1 MDNPTDSATSPTLLG
16 RLRLDPNNQTAW
28 NTFVQRYGPR
38 IYGWCRGWNLQD
50 ADAQDVTQNVLLKL
64 AAKLCTFQYDPAG
77 SFRGWLKTLT
87 HHAWHDFQE
96 GRRRAG
102 LGSGDSQVAQL
113 LDSVE
118 ARDDLAR
125 RLEEEFDQELLEQA
139 MARVRLRVQARTW
152 EAFRLTALEGLSGA
166 EAAARLDMKV
176 AHVFVAKSE
185 VREKVQEELRKLEGA
200 PT

>member
-1 MDNPTDSATSPTLLG
+1 MDDPTDSATSPTLLG
-16 RLRLDPNNQTAW
+16 RLRLDPNNQAAW

-38 IYGWCRGWNLQD
+38 IYAWCRGWNLQD

-64 AAKLCTFQYDPAG
+64 AAKLSTFQYDPAG

-139 MARVRLRVQARTW
+139 MARVRLRVQPRTW

-166 EAAARLDMKV
+166 EAAARLDMKI
-176 AHVFVAKSE
+176 AHVF
-185 VREKVQEELRKLEGA
+185 
-200 PT
+200 